1 MSDPSLQIALEEEMA
16 ENGDFND
23 KVQNAILEEMSEA
36 FNDVGAELDKIIN
49 TDPKEND
56 SNFLRNRLISISQA
70 FGYMTALF
78 NQYYILS
85 TGTIPKEHK
94 IGFEAMHED
103 KTTEPEGRRR

>member
-1 MSDPSLQIALEEEMA
+1 MSDPSLVKMEEQMA
-16 ENGDFND
+16 DTGDFND

-49 TDPKEND
+49 TDPKGDD

-78 NQYYILS
+78 NQFYILS

-94 IGFEAMHED
+94 IGFEAMHEE
-103 KTTEPEGRRR
+103 KIPEPQNRHR